1 VCFVLK
7 AFLTRICVC
16 RGGYLILME
25 SPPVD
30 GPCRRVHRSGGP
42 PPWAPA
48 HGHRAK
54 HTYYYYPGQYVYY
67 DLSSRIYFYRSGGSW
82 VSATALPPGIRIDV
96 GKHDVLE
103 MDSDTP
109 YVYHQEVVKRYP
121 PGQLKKQGKEKDR
134 GKH

>member
-1 VCFVLK
+1 MKQYRISGIIILLLLIGSVVLP
-7 AFLTRICVC
+7 ACVVVN
-16 RGGYLILME
+16 E
-25 SPPVD
+25 
-30 GPCRRVHRSGGP
+30 HRSGGP